1 MQKEQFVPMKT
12 TLGRLVVALGLTVG
26 VTGVASAQV
35 TVSLPDTSQ
44 TTLMTAIV
52 AEQAR
57 VVVPATVTFNV
68 ANVSN
73 ATAAAAA
80 SVTVDNIVL
89 ATATKQLRV
98 SLRASA
104 ANFTPPV
111 VGGTTWAASDVTWN
125 GATWSN
131 ASGTAGTL
139 DSAITREVATC
150 VAGTS
155 SCATTGL
162 VFTLA
167 AKPTVNV
174 SGNHTLSVI
183 WRFESI
189 GS

>member
-1 MQKEQFVPMKT
+1 MKLT
-12 TLGRLVVALGLTVG
+12 IGRLGVALGLTVCAA
-26 VTGVASAQV
+26 GVASAQV

-44 TTLMTAIV
+44 NTLMTAIV

-57 VVVPATVTFNV
+57 VVVPSTVTFNV
-68 ANVSN
+68 ANVAV
-73 ATAAAAA
+73 ATAASPA

-89 ATATKQLRV
+89 ATPTKQLRI
-98 SLRASA
+98 LMQASA
-104 ANFTPPV
+104 ANFTPPAALA
-111 VGGTTWAASDVTWN
+111 TTWAAGDVTWN
-125 GATWSN
+125 NPSWSN
-131 ASGTAGTL
+131 ATGTTGVLSSG
-139 DSAITREVATC
+139 SANQIATC
-150 VAGTS
+150 AAGVS

-167 AKPTVNV
+167 AKPSVNV